1 METIKTKEHIDGL
14 SIFFIEIYGLFT
26 LALIVSC
33 LASWLTVKYYNG
45 FNNLIDKNPLLSLLA
60 IIGVVFF
67 SSGLHY
73 GKERSCIVGVSLLL
87 ACSFCTGVV
96 FSYCS
101 FKYTDINVTIA
112 FLSACIEFAVC
123 TTLGLIKQDL
133 SDYTP
138 QLIAMLISSLV
149 VTIIN
154 LLLKNRLIDLV
165 LSFLGVGVYGF
176 LSMYEVN
183 MLKNN
188 YLKYHDSVRRG
199 WIVSVAALD
208 LFYAFVN
215 IFLNILSILDPD
227 AENDD

>member
-1 METIKTKEHIDGL
+1 METANAKKRSDGL

-33 LASWLTVKYYNG
+33 MASWLTVRYYNG
-45 FNNLIDKNPLLSLLA
+45 FDNLINKSPLLSLLA

-73 GKERSCIVGVSLLL
+73 GKERSCIIGVSLLL

-101 FKYTDINVTIA
+101 FKYTNINITIA
-112 FLSACIEFAVC
+112 FLSACIEFTVC
-123 TTLGLIKQDL
+123 TILGLIKQDL

-154 LLLKNRLIDLV
+154 LVLENRLIDLV
-165 LSFLGVGVYGF
+165 LSFIGIGVYGF

-188 YLKYHDSVRRG
+188 YLKYRDSVRRG
-199 WIVSVAALD
+199 WIVSVAAMD